1 MEKKQLQVI
10 IKTFNIS
17 VLKLYIHFLEKVLRS
32 LNIRFSIFYLPI
44 KKKRFTLLKS
54 PHVNKTAREQFEIK
68 YYKLSLVLNCGVR
81 ASVLKWILLNKP
93 SVLTIK
99 IKTK

>member
-44 KKKRFTLLKS
+44 KKKRFTLLK
-54 PHVNKTAREQFEIK
+54 
-68 YYKLSLVLNCGVR
+68 
-81 ASVLKWILLNKP
+81 
-93 SVLTIK
+93 
-99 IKTK
+99 